1 MEHKVVISYG
11 GGLAHYLI
19 KPEHEGIF
27 QAHLL
32 RYDGRP
38 DHAPQAKLTLIKGKE
53 NWSGNSD
60 RKDVIEQIGKIL
72 DQKKIST
79 IPFNPN
85 STEAVT
91 VSRQV

>member
-11 GGLAHYLI
+11 GGLAHYVI
-19 KPEHEGIF
+19 IPEHEGIF

-38 DHAPQAKLTLIKGKE
+38 DHAPQAKLTLIKGKD

-72 DQKKIST
+72 DQKKISSIT
-79 IPFNPN
+79 LNPSN
-85 STEAVT
+85 SEAARI
-91 VSRQV
+91 SR

>member
-11 GGLAHYLI
+11 GGLAHYI
-19 KPEHEGIF
+19 IIPEHEGIF

-38 DHAPQAKLTLIKGKE
+38 DHAPQAKLTLIKGKD
-53 NWSGNSD
+53 NWSGNSE

-79 IPFNPN
+79 ISFNTN
-85 STEAVT
+85 NAEAA
-91 VSRQV
+91 RANR